1 MDIQEGQ
8 ERVAEVAGSFSV
20 LELVE
25 VSPDFLEPG
34 IGIGSY
40 FLR

>member
-1 MDIQEGQ
+1 MQEGQ

-20 LELVE
+20 LELVD

-34 IGIGSY
+34 AGGS
-40 FLR
+40 